1 MGYNDGPYFYTIGPL
16 ELSIWPLGFFHIYIY
31 FFFWGGGGGRDNF
44 IKHLS
49 VKNIATDMF
58 NIDMYLLYILCELHF
73 VLNILESIYIVV
85 NNT

>member
-16 ELSIWPLGFFHIYIY
+16 ELSIWPLGFFH
-31 FFFWGGGGGRDNF
+31 FLFGEGGGGNF